1 MEVPTADIP
10 LSSDTHFFELKKN
23 SKKLLII
30 FSATGTKPGKFNLWS
45 LRDQIPHNILFLRV
59 PTNDWYQSGVPGLA
73 DNHDGTIDAIKSMAA
88 KHDITEIYTCGS
100 SMGGWAAL
108 FYATEL
114 NCDALA
120 FSPEILLRLPHSRST
135 KMMPKNAPINFV
147 DIRLQIK
154 ESSSKFYIYTG
165 ERDPVDLYC
174 ADSVKDFENVEV
186 ITFPNDEHTVL
197 RTLAFS
203 NRLLPLLWS
212 FTSGV
217 EAPKFDDVGRALDYK
232 EFVKNYY
239 AGWSAYQSQDN
250 EKAKSHLEIALN
262 QYPAASHAQYIMGS
276 LMYRFKDYEKGKNHI
291 LFALALYPD
300 APEHHVGFAHYFRRA
315 GLFNEA
321 IKIHTDIQKRW
332 PNTYQSNYD
341 LAMIYVQLGEKEQ
354 AIKQLKKVVK
364 LQPKRQNYKDALARL
379 Q

>member
-1 MEVPTADIP
+1 MEVPTAKIP
-10 LSSDTHFFELKKN
+10 LSSDTHFFDLKQN

-73 DNHDGTIDAIKSMAA
+73 GNHDETIDAIKSMAA

-120 FSPEILLRLPHSRST
+120 FSPEILLKLPHSRST
-135 KMMPKNAPINFV
+135 KMMPKDAPINFV
-147 DIRLQIK
+147 DIRNQIK
-154 ESSSKFYIYTG
+154 DSSSKFYIYTG

-174 ADSVKDFENVEV
+174 ADSVKDFENVKV

-212 FTSGV
+212 FTSGG
-217 EAPKFDDVGRALDYK
+217 EMLKLDKTGRALEYDGFAK
-232 EFVKNYY
+232 SYY
-239 AGWSAYQSQDN
+239 TGWAAYQSKDN
-250 EKAKSHLEIALN
+250 EKAKSYLETALSK
-262 QYPAASHAQYIMGS
+262 YPAASNAQYIMGN
-276 LMYRFKDYEKGKNHI
+276 LLYRYKDFNKGKDHI

-300 APEHHVGFAHYFRRA
+300 APEHHVGLAQYFRHI
-315 GLFNEA
+315 GLLDEA
-321 IKIHTDIQKRW
+321 VNMHLEIQKRW
-332 PNTYQSNYD
+332 PDSYQSKYA
-341 LAMIYVQLGEKEQ
+341 LAMIYAKIGKKSQ
-354 AIKQLKKVVK
+354 AIKQLEGVVK

-379 Q
+379 K